1 VLQWKK
7 KDEYAE
13 RYVPDRREEYGET
26 TDVVSSK
33 VSDQL
38 AAPPLAFFRQ
48 RFYKQIFSLI

>member
-1 VLQWKK
+1 MEK

-33 VSDQL
+33 VSVQL